1 MRKGKIA
8 NTSKY
13 SHNKIRGMINQTDKE
28 TQIIKYLQVNI

>member
-13 SHNKIRGMINQTDKE
+13 VHNEIRGTINETDKE
-28 TQIIKYLQVNI
+28 TQIIIYLQVNI